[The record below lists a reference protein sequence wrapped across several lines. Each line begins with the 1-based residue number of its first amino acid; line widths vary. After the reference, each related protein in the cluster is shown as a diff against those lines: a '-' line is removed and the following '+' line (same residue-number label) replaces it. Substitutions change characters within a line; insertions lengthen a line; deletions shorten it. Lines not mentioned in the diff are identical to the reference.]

1 MDFLAEQKTSIQV
14 NQQLTIS
21 VSVNE
26 HVGSL
31 FSKFEGG
38 LVELLSSNVV
48 PASLDRAATCP
59 KMLTFMKR
67 SGLHIHMWSFNWLF
81 TNTYLNGKC

>member
-67 SGLHIHMWSFNWLF
+67 SGMVDGSRKITFRKSKELP
-81 TNTYLNGKC
+81 